1 MNRQRKWLVL
11 ALATTTG
18 PALAQPLPIQP
29 LDVPGIQSQYN
40 SVIQQQSFG
49 TQLNDLRLQQNL
61 NQDRIRELD
70 LFRPLQPYGAT
81 TIFQPQPPGL
91 TPLPQNNVIQ
101 PRTPVPPPPAE

>member
-1 MNRQRKWLVL
+1 MTRQRKFLVL
-11 ALATTTG
+11 ALVTAAG
-18 PALAQPLPIQP
+18 PALAQLPIQP

-49 TQLNDLRLQQNL
+49 TLLNNLRLQQNL

-70 LFRPLQPYGAT
+70 LFLPQQPYGAT

-91 TPLPQNNVIQ
+91 TPQ
-101 PRTPVPPPPAE
+101 PPAPPPRIPAPPPPQGE